1 MNRTPRLLRAA
12 LAFLCLLGFGA
23 AIPQPASAQVV
34 RTYVAY
40 VGAYS
45 GSTAYNLND
54 MVLSGSTVYIS
65 LSYANVGNTPAT
77 SPSFW
82 QSMGSAGSGVPSITG
97 PVSPQT
103 GAVVLGGP
111 DVAQSGGTFFIG
123 ANPNTLPK
131 PPVGSTLYP
140 NLNLLGAGPWT
151 SCGYSCSGG
160 TNGGTITPAY
170 NVTSPSLTSSA
181 LELSTGG
188 VTNANGQVYTS
199 LSLASLPGGTLAGIT
214 DLWGTYYSYVPAS
227 SATPQGL
234 EGPNV
239 VVYTGTNQL
248 YPSIQCAT
256 NSASSTPTVATWNY
270 WNPTASPAWTST
282 NISCAAYLSSK
293 GAWHAVQVHYSIN
306 QSANT
311 MTYQDLTLDAAPI
324 FQHLG
329 VTVAGNAFVSSP
341 ALKAQAQVD
350 GSGTVTTGTTVYY
363 DAISFAA
370 GTASSG
376 GNPSVGAVSHLQIAG
391 AAAGTFADSGCTA
404 SSGVVNC
411 PTGGSYNINGVP
423 IGSSPIQVIYTSSIS
438 GVTGSQ
444 AVVPGSSA
452 TGDTDSASVINAV
465 LASGNVDLEVNSGY
479 ALSTSL
485 LLGSNTTIHCT
496 SPQYGFIMMV
506 ASNSEVLGN
515 LHKNAPTTTN
525 STSGYLVSN
534 ITDQNINVIGCTLNA
549 NSTQAV
555 TGANCATGTASHT
568 TNPTTGFCVFGTQW
582 SGVGN
587 LTMDGNDVY
596 DSGTFLSMFGNVQY
610 VWLKNNK
617 FHVPTPVV
625 ALKNTDG
632 PHFVGPFQYIHVD
645 NNQIIAGD
653 DSLPFNLDDGNDPSG
668 SPAFPT
674 YYKWGTGTDV
684 FANNNSF
691 DGSYYGLR
699 IYTGL
704 DLADRFFINNTSG
717 VICGNAAEITANT
730 AAGPGN
736 IGKLLINGWQVQTTG
751 TCNNYGVPYNFRISA
766 NAQLIQIDGVQIT
779 NPVISWPVVTQ
790 TAGTVGI
797 LSERNWDL
805 NTQTAAFSNI
815 NAFNG
820 GTIGQLSASGMNW
833 YDTTGG
839 AASFFS
845 GSVVPTTITASNFAG
860 PIGRILASGFS
871 PTYQNGDAFTNTP
884 ALGTTTI
891 YLNSVFTEASSG
903 TVLAGT
909 TPAVCANGCTGPW
922 TAASGGPTGTG
933 VWTYGTGSISLTGI
947 CTAGGPDIYCPV
959 YINAGAT
966 NFTERFN
973 VTSLASS
980 SSFGIVVKWTDDANF
995 VTITHTGSNW
1005 LVCDVVAGT
1014 TNCSGGVAF
1023 GLVTG
1028 AYTVVVSGT
1037 SISMTNTAGTITKT
1051 VSGSNVSNKIGFN
1064 EAAAAAFTSSDTITS
1079 FSVKSN

>member
-1 MNRTPRLLRAA
+1 L
-12 LAFLCLLGFGA
+12 
-23 AIPQPASAQVV
+23 
-34 RTYVAY
+34 
-40 VGAYS
+40 
-45 GSTAYNLND
+45 
-54 MVLSGSTVYIS
+54 
-65 LSYANVGNTPAT
+65 
-77 SPSFW
+77 
-82 QSMGSAGSGVPSITG
+82 
-97 PVSPQT
+97 
-103 GAVVLGGP
+103 
-111 DVAQSGGTFFIG
+111 
-123 ANPNTLPK
+123 
-131 PPVGSTLYP
+131 
-140 NLNLLGAGPWT
+140 
-151 SCGYSCSGG
+151 
-160 TNGGTITPAY
+160 
-170 NVTSPSLTSSA
+170 
-181 LELSTGG
+181 
-188 VTNANGQVYTS
+188 
-199 LSLASLPGGTLAGIT
+199 
-214 DLWGTYYSYVPAS
+214 
-227 SATPQGL
+227 
-234 EGPNV
+234 
-239 VVYTGTNQL
+239 
-248 YPSIQCAT
+248 
-256 NSASSTPTVATWNY
+256 
-270 WNPTASPAWTST
+270 
-282 NISCAAYLSSK
+282 
-293 GAWHAVQVHYSIN
+293 
-306 QSANT
+306 
-311 MTYQDLTLDAAPI
+311 
-324 FQHLG
+324 
-329 VTVAGNAFVSSP
+329 
-341 ALKAQAQVD
+341 
-350 GSGTVTTGTTVYY
+350 
-363 DAISFAA
+363 
-370 GTASSG
+370 
-376 GNPSVGAVSHLQIAG
+376 
-391 AAAGTFADSGCTA
+391 
-404 SSGVVNC
+404 SGVVNC

-423 IGSSPIQVIYTSSIS
+423 IGPSPVQVIYTSSIS

-555 TGANCATGTASHT
+555 TGANCGTGTASHT

-779 NPVISWPVVTQ
+779 NPVINWPVVTQ

-860 PIGRILASGFS
+860 PISRILASGFS
-871 PTYQNGDAFTNTP
+871 PTYQNGDAFTGTP
-884 ALGTTTI
+884 ALGTTI

-947 CTAGGPDIYCPV
+947 CTAGGSDIYCPV

-980 SSFGIVVKWTDDANF
+980 SSFGIVVKWTDNANF
-995 VTITHTGSNW
+995 VTITHSGSTW
-1005 LVCDVVAGT
+1005 VVCDVVAGT